1 MHYHRPKQSKNN
13 DQDIIF
19 GVFPVLEALR
29 SGADVDKVL
38 IQQGLKSPQIQEM
51 KDLMRDAELPVQFV
65 PKEKLDRVTKANH
78 QGVIGFI
85 SPVSFAPIEEV
96 LQRVFEEGR
105 DPFLLILDRV
115 TDVRNFGAICRTA
128 ECAGI
133 DAVIVPT
140 RGSAR
145 ISSDAVKTSAGA
157 LMNLPVCRSNNL
169 KETIEYLKNSGLRIA
184 ACTEKADDSL
194 FNSKLLGPIAI
205 LMGSEEDGISP
216 EYLKKADIQVKIP
229 MYGKTESLNV
239 SVASALVIYEVM
251 RNRG

>member
-38 IQQGLKSPQIQEM
+38 IQQGLKSPQLQEM

-96 LQRVFEEGR
+96 LQRVF
-105 DPFLLILDRV
+105 
-115 TDVRNFGAICRTA
+115 
-128 ECAGI
+128 
-133 DAVIVPT
+133 
-140 RGSAR
+140 
-145 ISSDAVKTSAGA
+145 
-157 LMNLPVCRSNNL
+157 
-169 KETIEYLKNSGLRIA
+169 
-184 ACTEKADDSL
+184 
-194 FNSKLLGPIAI
+194 
-205 LMGSEEDGISP
+205 
-216 EYLKKADIQVKIP
+216 
-229 MYGKTESLNV
+229 
-239 SVASALVIYEVM
+239 
-251 RNRG
+251 